1 MYDWELDSYLV
12 SKNNIISNN
21 EYKYICETCPQID
34 HVKYNAYGNYF
45 EVWTKDGNHF
55 MFQVYYIGENG

>member
-1 MYDWELDSYLV
+1 MYDWELDDYLV
-12 SKNNIISNN
+12 SKNNIISNK

>member
-1 MYDWELDSYLV
+1 MYDWELDDCLV
-12 SKNNIISNN
+12 SKNNIISNK

-45 EVWTKDGNHF
+45 DVWTKDGNHF